1 MRENILGLIE
11 AELARTKEM
20 VLKVSGGTS
29 IAERF
34 PEFRAAIQSRLAT
47 INEVNREQVQLLR
60 RFRGAEQESEREAFK
75 SACFCPS
82 TPLPPV
88 SAPQVTNQ
96 EGSSQ
101 MSFTLIQQ
109 ATPRLHRSEL
119 AVPGSNPSLFDKAAK
134 GGADIIFL
142 DLEDA
147 VAPDDKEQARKN
159 IIQGLNDLDWGN
171 KTMMI
176 RINGLDTHYAYRDVV
191 DVVENCPRL
200 DMILIPKT
208 GVPEDVYAI
217 DMLVTQIEQ
226 YKKRE
231 KKIGFELLIET
242 ALGMANVERIAQSSK
257 RVEAMSFG
265 VADYAAST
273 RARTMGIGAPHPDY
287 GILSDKDAEGHRHY
301 YWNDPWHYALS
312 RMMVACRAYGLR
324 PIDGPFGDFSDPD
337 GYLAAAKRAAVLGFE
352 GKWAIHPSQVDLA
365 NKVFTPSE
373 AEVTKAKRIV
383 EAMKQAAKEGK
394 GAVSL
399 DGRLIDIASIRQ
411 AEALLNKAKAMGM

>member
-1 MRENILGLIE
+1 
-11 AELARTKEM
+11 
-20 VLKVSGGTS
+20 
-29 IAERF
+29 
-34 PEFRAAIQSRLAT
+34 
-47 INEVNREQVQLLR
+47 
-60 RFRGAEQESEREAFK
+60 
-75 SACFCPS
+75 
-82 TPLPPV
+82 
-88 SAPQVTNQ
+88 
-96 EGSSQ
+96 

-119 AVPGSNPSLFDKAAK
+119 AVPGSNPSLFEKAAK
-134 GGADIIFL
+134 GAADIIFL

-159 IIQGLNDLDWGN
+159 IIQGLNDLDWGT

-208 GVPEDVYAI
+208 GVPQDVYAI

-242 ALGMANVERIAQSSK
+242 ALGMANVEAIAQSSK

-287 GILSDKDAEGHRHY
+287 GILSDKDGDKPREF
-301 YWNDPWHYALS
+301 YWNDPWHYRA
-312 RMMVACRAYGLR
+312 VAH
-324 PIDGPFGDFSDPD
+324 DGRLPRLWACVRSTGRSAISPTQTAIT
-337 GYLAAAKRAAVLGFE
+337 AAAKRAAVLGFE
-352 GKWAIHPSQVDLA
+352 GKWAIHPSQIELA

-411 AEALLNKAKAMGM
+411 AEALLNKAAAMGM